1 MEMVNSHSLRRLLT
15 ALARKRC
22 PIALVCNFKN
32 VLLARRP
39 RAKFWPDC
47 AIPDTSMKFGTV
59 VDHD

>member
-1 MEMVNSHSLRRLLT
+1 MIELKAPGSAVRLVSVASHVT
-15 ALARKRC
+15 D
-22 PIALVCNFKN
+22 
-32 VLLARRP
+32 LARRL

>member
-1 MEMVNSHSLRRLLT
+1 MNGDLVLIAKRL
-15 ALARKRC
+15 
-22 PIALVCNFKN
+22 
-32 VLLARRP
+32 